1 MAGTTIG
8 GLKASKTNRKRYGKD
23 FYKTIAAKGGRVKV
37 PKGFAVMDKEKQLK
51 ASRLGGSN
59 GKRGKANA

>member
-1 MAGTTIG
+1 MSGNKTRG
-8 GLKASKTNRKRYGKD
+8 QKAKESNIRNHGKD
-23 FYKTIAAKGGRVKV
+23 FYAKIGAMGGRVKV